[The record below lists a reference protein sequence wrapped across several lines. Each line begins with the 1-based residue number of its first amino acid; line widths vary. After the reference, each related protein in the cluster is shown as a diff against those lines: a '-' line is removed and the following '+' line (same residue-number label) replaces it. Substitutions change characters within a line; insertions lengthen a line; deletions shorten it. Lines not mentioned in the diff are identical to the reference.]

1 MPPRWAQCPW
11 QSTAFQNAHWLSS
24 RPRGASSL
32 PQGEGGQAFMQL
44 LLLPVSLRVLSAWGL
59 MTSCSAGLLF
69 TPPHYLQPLPRAHYG
84 PLHPSSCSCSETL
97 KERGGGE
104 APLGRTGQ
112 NTHFCCPGA
121 EHQAACPLVEAPLP
135 SHGRALGRCNVAQ
148 RPGPVCELGRT
159 VGFAGNTV
167 GLDLGLF
174 HPPTRVTE
182 ARHSQTLLF
191 GTSVSSC
198 VKCGQPQD
206 LPPKA
211 WHDDP
216 TDK

>member
-1 MPPRWAQCPW
+1 MAK
-11 QSTAFQNAHWLSS
+11 
-24 RPRGASSL
+24 
-32 PQGEGGQAFMQL
+32 L
-44 LLLPVSLRVLSAWGL
+44 LLAERTRTP
-59 MTSCSAGLLF
+59 TSVALV
-69 TPPHYLQPLPRAHYG
+69 
-84 PLHPSSCSCSETL
+84 
-97 KERGGGE
+97 
-104 APLGRTGQ
+104 Q
-112 NTHFCCPGA
+112 NM
-121 EHQAACPLVEAPLP
+121 CPLVEAPLP

-174 HPPTRVTE
+174 HPLTRVME

-191 GTSVSSC
+191 GTSVSLC

-211 WHDDP
+211 WYDDP